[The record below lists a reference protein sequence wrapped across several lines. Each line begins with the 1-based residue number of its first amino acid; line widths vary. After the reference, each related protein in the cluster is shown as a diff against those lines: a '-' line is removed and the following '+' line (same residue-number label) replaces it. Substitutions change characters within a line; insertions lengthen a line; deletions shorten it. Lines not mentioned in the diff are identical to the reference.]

1 MSRKHHKKWRA
12 KVRQAA
18 AQARQPEVQLRP
30 HQLRGMARREWIER
44 QVQAYYEMRVGDTID
59 LLIRSC
65 KHTAVAFD
73 SQMKAAQGEGEGF
86 GPDVSPYENRMTG
99 ALIGRLLREK
109 RTWLREMRKEI
120 EQALDD
126 EAALEAEQAEA
137 EASDGSAPAA
147 EEENKP
153 RQAEP
158 AVEDPE
164 EVPEPE
170 AEGESPGQSP

>member
-1 MSRKHHKKWRA
+1 MSRKHNKKWRA
-12 KVRQAA
+12 KVQQA
-18 AQARQPEVQLRP
+18 AQATRPEPQLKP
-30 HQLRGMARREWIER
+30 HQLRGMARREWIE
-44 QVQAYYEMRVGDTID
+44 QQAQAYYELRVGDTID

-73 SQMKAAQGEGEGF
+73 SQMKAARGEGEGF

-126 EAALEAEQAEA
+126 EAAWEQEQAEA
-137 EASDGSAPAA
+137 EAGDETQA
-147 EEENKP
+147 EAGRAVEPVEAQEAVPKP
-153 RQAEP
+153 RQLS
-158 AVEDPE
+158 
-164 EVPEPE
+164 
-170 AEGESPGQSP
+170 ESPGQSP